1 MLDADLDVS
10 QPKAFHSFQ
19 PALTRAQL
27 FSLRVVRYNVACVR
41 ISPFTQLTDVMSKI
55 STAGLDKVDFA
66 TDDLHEPNGSRIEH
80 AAKTDCA
87 PKFVIPTNLDRRGA
101 LPEIGDGPAK
111 GGFPGGHPPQTAH
124 WGTGEP
130 SGNAYHAQT
139 SRPFERIERSGL
151 WDYRPAQTSRRCSAS
166 VLAAARLKR
175 RLTQRCNKGCNS
187 KVIIDGPPG
196 KPKRCWEG

>member
-111 GGFPGGHPPQTAH
+111 GGFPGGHPAQTAH
-124 WGTGEP
+124 WGTGSHLAMRIMHKHHDSLKEL
-130 SGNAYHAQT
+130 SGA
-139 SRPFERIERSGL
+139 
-151 WDYRPAQTSRRCSAS
+151 DYGTTAPPKR
-166 VLAAARLKR
+166 AAAAV
-175 RLTQRCNKGCNS
+175 QRQP
-187 KVIIDGPPG
+187 V
-196 KPKRCWEG
+196 

>member
-87 PKFVIPTNLDRRGA
+87 LKSVIPTNLDRRGA
-101 LPEIGDGPAK
+101 LPEIGDGPRQRGIS
-111 GGFPGGHPPQTAH
+111 GGP
-124 WGTGEP
+124 
-130 SGNAYHAQT
+130 
-139 SRPFERIERSGL
+139 SRPDGSLGDGGAI
-151 WDYRPAQTSRRCSAS
+151 WQCAS
-166 VLAAARLKR
+166 CTNITTV
-175 RLTQRCNKGCNS
+175 S
-187 KVIIDGPPG
+187 KN
-196 KPKRCWEG
+196 